1 LTPLIG
7 VQRSALVRSPIFVLL
22 LLAFSAAARGQNT
35 GSALFVEGALI
46 GDHTRSQSS
55 LALGGSGS
63 IGFRLARHFGVRFDV
78 EVPTLQTRTLNTD
91 SPGVARTIFSFSSR
105 TITYG
110 VMAAGDV
117 QTHKRVNLAFLAGLS
132 VAAPETRG
140 SGYTEVLAQN
150 GSAVRREDLN
160 SYWSDHTGALSY
172 GVDVAVTVT
181 SHVAIVP
188 ELRFHTYGEFT
199 TVTRPKVAVRWTF

>member
-1 LTPLIG
+1 MRT
-7 VQRSALVRSPIFVLL
+7 RIFVLL
-22 LLAFSAAARGQNT
+22 LLASSPAARAQNT
-35 GSALFVEGALI
+35 EQALFVEGALI
-46 GDHTRSQSS
+46 GDHTRSQSPMT
-55 LALGGSGS
+55 LGGSGS
-63 IGFRLARHFGVRFDV
+63 IGVRLARHFGVRFDV
-78 EVPTLQTRTLNTD
+78 EVPTMHARALNTD

-132 VAAPETRG
+132 IAVPETRG
-140 SGYTEVLAQN
+140 SGYTEFFAQN
-150 GSAVRREDLN
+150 GSVVRREDLN
-160 SYWSDHTGALSY
+160 SYWSDHMGALSY
-172 GVDVAVTVT
+172 RVDVAVTVT
-181 SHVAIVP
+181 SHVAVVP